1 MPSAQAIMYDIVDE
15 TLHVRWGKKWV
26 PPLMKHYGYTQSVDD
41 LVDECRVIVASHAV
55 SDAQRRGAERDI
67 AAKNRQR

>member
-1 MPSAQAIMYDIVDE
+1 
-15 TLHVRWGKKWV
+15 
-26 PPLMKHYGYTQSVDD
+26 MKHYGYTQSVDD
-41 LVDECRVIVASHAV
+41 LVDKCRVIVASHAV